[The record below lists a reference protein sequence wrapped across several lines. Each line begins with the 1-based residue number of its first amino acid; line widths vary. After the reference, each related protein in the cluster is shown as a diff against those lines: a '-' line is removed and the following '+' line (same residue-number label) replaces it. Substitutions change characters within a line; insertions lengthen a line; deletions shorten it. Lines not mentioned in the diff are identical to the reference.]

1 VDEATVPQLQLKC
14 EKLLDY
20 GYIALKQYPSE
31 ERFVLSQR
39 TRESMWE
46 VETLMICAF
55 DARAKGDKIAWM
67 HRADKELKRLMVLF
81 RHGHRL
87 GFLSHKK
94 YEVVSYKVVE
104 LGRMIG
110 GWISSVS
117 RRQG

>member
-1 VDEATVPQLQLKC
+1 MDEATIPKLQLKC

-39 TRESMWE
+39 TRESMWD
-46 VETLMICAF
+46 VETLLICAF
-55 DARAKGDKIAWM
+55 DARLKNDKIAWM
-67 HRADKELKRLMVLF
+67 YRADKELKRLMVLF

-87 GFLSHKK
+87 GFVPHKK
-94 YEVVSYKVVE
+94 YEVVSYMIVE
-104 LGRMIG
+104 IGRMIG

-117 RRQG
+117 KR